1 MPQGYS
7 FYRFWVIKGKLTG
20 EGKITPTQKKA
31 NSCKTYVVKSWHFV
45 EVYRHDGEIWSIT
58 FYFHKFHD
66 QLNFLKIFS
75 RIYFSRVLFSW
86 KKDKKSQ
93 IARVCAICLLTVK
106 KPLKSFKFK
115 ECV

>member
-20 EGKITPTQKKA
+20 EGKITPTHKKT

-45 EVYRHDGEIWSIT
+45 EVYRHDGETWSIT

-66 QLNFLKIFS
+66 QLNFLKNFPEDLLFASFIF
-75 RIYFSRVLFSW
+75 L
-86 KKDKKSQ
+86 KKDKKPQ
-93 IARVCAICLLTVK
+93 N
-106 KPLKSFKFK
+106 
-115 ECV
+115 

>member
-66 QLNFLKIFS
+66 QLNFLKNFLEDLLFASFIF
-75 RIYFSRVLFSW
+75 L
-86 KKDKKSQ
+86 KKRQK
-93 IARVCAICLLTVK
+93 IANRKGLCDLPFDCEEA
-106 KPLKSFKFK
+106 FKIL
-115 ECV
+115 